1 MTIEEIEDHILT
13 KYDPAIINSQ
23 PSTEKELLNIYYFYT
38 DILFQYVR
46 NYTERLVNPITNEIR
61 ALFGHLAEYRISDQ
75 RSTKIDLEKAYGHL
89 RRINLDLMKIL
100 CDEFDRSFSKIQK
113 SQSHYDL
120 RNMEKDYSLTFGEK
134 YFKAKKLYIYA
145 QQQERLGCDSHTH
158 NVYDLYYQAAKEYIE
173 LKRYYQKYKNDIIW
187 IKTKTTISNVF
198 FILVAVAGA
207 TSTIL
212 KFIFENFSS

>member
-1 MTIEEIEDHILT
+1 MTIEEIENYILT
-13 KYDPAIINSQ
+13 QYNPDIINSQ
-23 PSTEKELLNIYYFYT
+23 PSNEKDLLNIYYSYT

-46 NYTERLVNPITNEIR
+46 NYTERFINPITNEIR
-61 ALFGHLAEYRISDQ
+61 ALLGHLAEYRISDQ

-113 SQSHYDL
+113 SQSRYDL
-120 RNMEKDYSLTFGEK
+120 RNMKNDYTLTFGKK
-134 YFKAKKLYIYA
+134 YFNAKNLYINA
-145 QQQERLGCDSHTH
+145 QKEERLGCDSHTH
-158 NVYDLYYQAAKEYIE
+158 NIYDLYYQAAKEYIE

-187 IKTKTTISNVF
+187 IKTKTIASNTF
-198 FILVAVAGA
+198 FILLAVAGV

>member
-1 MTIEEIEDHILT
+1 MTIEEIENYILT
-13 KYDPAIINSQ
+13 QYNPDIINSQ
-23 PSTEKELLNIYYFYT
+23 PSNEKDLLNIYYSYT

-46 NYTERLVNPITNEIR
+46 NYTERFINPITNEIR
-61 ALFGHLAEYRISDQ
+61 ALLGHLAEYRISDQ

-113 SQSHYDL
+113 SQSRYDL
-120 RNMEKDYSLTFGEK
+120 RNMKNDYTLTFGKK
-134 YFKAKKLYIYA
+134 YFNAKNLYINA
-145 QQQERLGCDSHTH
+145 QKEERLGCDSHTH
-158 NVYDLYYQAAKEYIE
+158 NIYDLYYQAAKEYIE
-173 LKRYYQKYKNDIIW
+173 LKIYYQKYKNDIIW
-187 IKTKTTISNVF
+187 IKTKTIASNTF
-198 FILVAVAGA
+198 FILLAVAGV

>member
-1 MTIEEIEDHILT
+1 MTIEEIENYILT
-13 KYDPAIINSQ
+13 QYKPDIINSQ
-23 PSTEKELLNIYYFYT
+23 PSNEKDLLNIYYSYT

-46 NYTERLVNPITNEIR
+46 NYTERFINPITNEIR
-61 ALFGHLAEYRISDQ
+61 ALLGHLAEYRISDQ

-113 SQSHYDL
+113 AQSRYDL
-120 RNMEKDYSLTFGEK
+120 RNMKNDYTLTFGKK
-134 YFKAKKLYIYA
+134 YFNAKNLYINA
-145 QQQERLGCDSHTH
+145 QKEERLGCDSHTH
-158 NVYDLYYQAAKEYIE
+158 NVYDLYFQAAKEYIE

-187 IKTKTTISNVF
+187 IKTKTIASNAF
-198 FILVAVAGA
+198 FILLAVAGV